1 MLLEKIEQS
10 SDIKKLKVEDYPVLA
25 QEIRQFLLEKISR
38 TGGHLASNL
47 GVVEL
52 TMALHLAFDL
62 PKDKIIWDVGH
73 QAYTHKILS
82 GRKDGF
88 DDLRQFGGMSGFPK
102 RKESP
107 YDAFDTGHSSTS
119 ISAGLGIAQA
129 REILGEDYSVI
140 SIIGDGALTAL
151 AVAAKLLDMQKKGD
165 FLEGDVFIS
174 THVCPDA
181 PTTPHEPVPFMNSP
195 VETWQVNKEEVT
207 DDLDAVLVVD
217 TTKGNRIINHRG
229 FAISPTV
236 KEGYILRVSEDLLD
250 VMISTT
256 GRLPHVFALSQQD
269 ITPYGNGLYHLNS
282 ILQPATATKAPV
294 VGVAVTTETTVAG
307 CATGA
312 THLEDLEDAGRFM
325 LEAAKAFGNGLC
337 SFYDEEE
344 FGRIQKL
351 YGSMEHFQ
359 TLGKQ

>member
-1 MLLEKIEQS
+1 MLYKQLIELF
-10 SDIKKLKVEDYPVLA
+10 DILDSASASGA
-25 QEIRQFLLEKISR
+25 Q
-38 TGGHLASNL
+38 
-47 GVVEL
+47 VVEYL
-52 TMALHLAFDL
+52 RSIVPDCQVETYPLEGPKGHTDMVRILIPGKNGKSKGGSAKTM
-62 PKDKIIWDVGH
+62 G
-73 QAYTHKILS
+73 IL
-82 GRKDGF
+82 GRLG
-88 DDLRQFGGMSGFPK
+88 
-102 RKESP
+102 
-107 YDAFDTGHSSTS
+107 
-119 ISAGLGIAQA
+119 GLGA
-129 REILGEDYSVI
+129 RPEQLGFVSD
-140 SIIGDGALTAL
+140 GDGALTAL

-250 VMISTT
+250 VMTSTT

>member
-1 MLLEKIEQS
+1 MLYKQLIELF
-10 SDIKKLKVEDYPVLA
+10 DILDSASASGA
-25 QEIRQFLLEKISR
+25 Q
-38 TGGHLASNL
+38 
-47 GVVEL
+47 VVEYL
-52 TMALHLAFDL
+52 RSIVPDCQVETYPLEGPKGHTDMVRILIPGRNGKSKGGSAKTM
-62 PKDKIIWDVGH
+62 G
-73 QAYTHKILS
+73 IL
-82 GRKDGF
+82 GRLG
-88 DDLRQFGGMSGFPK
+88 
-102 RKESP
+102 
-107 YDAFDTGHSSTS
+107 
-119 ISAGLGIAQA
+119 GLGA
-129 REILGEDYSVI
+129 RPEQLGFVSD
-140 SIIGDGALTAL
+140 GDGALTAL

-250 VMISTT
+250 VMTSTT

>member
-1 MLLEKIEQS
+1 ILDS
-10 SDIKKLKVEDYPVLA
+10 ASASGA
-25 QEIRQFLLEKISR
+25 Q
-38 TGGHLASNL
+38 
-47 GVVEL
+47 VVEYL
-52 TMALHLAFDL
+52 RSIVPDCQVETYPLEGPKGHTDMVRILIPGKNGKSKGGSAKTM
-62 PKDKIIWDVGH
+62 G
-73 QAYTHKILS
+73 IL
-82 GRKDGF
+82 GRLG
-88 DDLRQFGGMSGFPK
+88 
-102 RKESP
+102 
-107 YDAFDTGHSSTS
+107 
-119 ISAGLGIAQA
+119 GLGA
-129 REILGEDYSVI
+129 RPEQLGFVSD
-140 SIIGDGALTAL
+140 GDGALTAL

>member
-1 MLLEKIEQS
+1 MLYKQLIELF
-10 SDIKKLKVEDYPVLA
+10 DILD
-25 QEIRQFLLEKISR
+25 S
-38 TGGHLASNL
+38 ASAS
-47 GVVEL
+47 GVQVVEYFRSIVPDCQVETYPL
-52 TMALHLAFDL
+52 EGPKGHTDMVRILIPGRNGKSKGGSAKTM
-62 PKDKIIWDVGH
+62 G
-73 QAYTHKILS
+73 IL
-82 GRKDGF
+82 GRLG
-88 DDLRQFGGMSGFPK
+88 
-102 RKESP
+102 
-107 YDAFDTGHSSTS
+107 
-119 ISAGLGIAQA
+119 GLGA
-129 REILGEDYSVI
+129 RPEQLGFVSD
-140 SIIGDGALTAL
+140 GDGALTAL

>member
-1 MLLEKIEQS
+1 MLYKQLIELF
-10 SDIKKLKVEDYPVLA
+10 DILDSASASGA
-25 QEIRQFLLEKISR
+25 Q
-38 TGGHLASNL
+38 
-47 GVVEL
+47 VVEYL
-52 TMALHLAFDL
+52 RSIVPDCQVETYPLEGPKGHTDMVRILIPGKNGKSKGDSAKTM
-62 PKDKIIWDVGH
+62 G
-73 QAYTHKILS
+73 IL
-82 GRKDGF
+82 GRLG
-88 DDLRQFGGMSGFPK
+88 
-102 RKESP
+102 
-107 YDAFDTGHSSTS
+107 
-119 ISAGLGIAQA
+119 GLGA
-129 REILGEDYSVI
+129 RPEQLGFVSD
-140 SIIGDGALTAL
+140 GDGALTAL

>member
-1 MLLEKIEQS
+1 MLYKQLIELF
-10 SDIKKLKVEDYPVLA
+10 DILDSASASGA
-25 QEIRQFLLEKISR
+25 Q
-38 TGGHLASNL
+38 
-47 GVVEL
+47 VVEYL
-52 TMALHLAFDL
+52 RSIVPDCQVETYPLEGPKGHTDMVRILIPGKNGKSKGGSAKTM
-62 PKDKIIWDVGH
+62 G
-73 QAYTHKILS
+73 IL
-82 GRKDGF
+82 GRLG
-88 DDLRQFGGMSGFPK
+88 
-102 RKESP
+102 
-107 YDAFDTGHSSTS
+107 
-119 ISAGLGIAQA
+119 GLGA
-129 REILGEDYSVI
+129 RPEQLGFVSD
-140 SIIGDGALTAL
+140 GDGALTAL
-151 AVAAKLLDMQKKGD
+151 VVAAKLLDMQKKGD

>member
-1 MLLEKIEQS
+1 MLYKQLIELF
-10 SDIKKLKVEDYPVLA
+10 DILDSASASGA
-25 QEIRQFLLEKISR
+25 Q
-38 TGGHLASNL
+38 
-47 GVVEL
+47 VVEYFRSIVPDCQVETYPL
-52 TMALHLAFDL
+52 EGPKGHTDMVRILIPGRNGKSKGGSAKTM
-62 PKDKIIWDVGH
+62 G
-73 QAYTHKILS
+73 IL
-82 GRKDGF
+82 GRLG
-88 DDLRQFGGMSGFPK
+88 
-102 RKESP
+102 
-107 YDAFDTGHSSTS
+107 
-119 ISAGLGIAQA
+119 GLGA
-129 REILGEDYSVI
+129 RPEQLGFVSD
-140 SIIGDGALTAL
+140 GDGALTAL

-236 KEGYILRVSEDLLD
+236 KEGYILRASEDLLD

-351 YGSMEHFQ
+351 YGSMELFQ

>member
-1 MLLEKIEQS
+1 MLYKQLIELF
-10 SDIKKLKVEDYPVLA
+10 DILDSATASGA
-25 QEIRQFLLEKISR
+25 Q
-38 TGGHLASNL
+38 
-47 GVVEL
+47 VVEYL
-52 TMALHLAFDL
+52 RSIVPDCQVETYPLEGPKGHTDMVRILIPGKNGKSKGGSAKTM
-62 PKDKIIWDVGH
+62 G
-73 QAYTHKILS
+73 IL
-82 GRKDGF
+82 GRLG
-88 DDLRQFGGMSGFPK
+88 
-102 RKESP
+102 
-107 YDAFDTGHSSTS
+107 
-119 ISAGLGIAQA
+119 GLGA
-129 REILGEDYSVI
+129 RPEQLGFVSD
-140 SIIGDGALTAL
+140 GDGALTAL

-250 VMISTT
+250 VMTSTT

-312 THLEDLEDAGRFM
+312 SHLEDLEDAGRFM

>member
-1 MLLEKIEQS
+1 MLYKQLIELF
-10 SDIKKLKVEDYPVLA
+10 DILDSASASGA
-25 QEIRQFLLEKISR
+25 Q
-38 TGGHLASNL
+38 
-47 GVVEL
+47 VVEYL
-52 TMALHLAFDL
+52 RSIVPDCQVETYPLEGPKGHTDMVRILIPGKNGKSKGGSAKTM
-62 PKDKIIWDVGH
+62 G
-73 QAYTHKILS
+73 IL
-82 GRKDGF
+82 GRLG
-88 DDLRQFGGMSGFPK
+88 
-102 RKESP
+102 
-107 YDAFDTGHSSTS
+107 
-119 ISAGLGIAQA
+119 GLGA
-129 REILGEDYSVI
+129 RPEQLGFVSD
-140 SIIGDGALTAL
+140 GDGALTAL

-207 DDLDAVLVVD
+207 DDLDAFLVVD

>member
-1 MLLEKIEQS
+1 MLYKQLIELFAILDS
-10 SDIKKLKVEDYPVLA
+10 ATASGA
-25 QEIRQFLLEKISR
+25 Q
-38 TGGHLASNL
+38 
-47 GVVEL
+47 VVEYL
-52 TMALHLAFDL
+52 RAIVPDCQVETYPLEGPKGHTDMVRILIPGKNGKSKGGSAKTM
-62 PKDKIIWDVGH
+62 G
-73 QAYTHKILS
+73 IL
-82 GRKDGF
+82 GRLG
-88 DDLRQFGGMSGFPK
+88 
-102 RKESP
+102 
-107 YDAFDTGHSSTS
+107 
-119 ISAGLGIAQA
+119 GLGA
-129 REILGEDYSVI
+129 RPEQLGFVSD
-140 SIIGDGALTAL
+140 GDGALTAL

-250 VMISTT
+250 VMTSTT

-312 THLEDLEDAGRFM
+312 SHLEDLEDAGRFM

>member
-1 MLLEKIEQS
+1 MLYKQLIELF
-10 SDIKKLKVEDYPVLA
+10 DILDSASASGA
-25 QEIRQFLLEKISR
+25 Q
-38 TGGHLASNL
+38 
-47 GVVEL
+47 VVEYL
-52 TMALHLAFDL
+52 RAIVPDCQVETYPLEGPKGHTDMVRILIPGKNGKSKGGSAKTM
-62 PKDKIIWDVGH
+62 G
-73 QAYTHKILS
+73 IL
-82 GRKDGF
+82 GRLG
-88 DDLRQFGGMSGFPK
+88 
-102 RKESP
+102 
-107 YDAFDTGHSSTS
+107 
-119 ISAGLGIAQA
+119 GLGA
-129 REILGEDYSVI
+129 RPEQLGFVSD
-140 SIIGDGALTAL
+140 GDGALTAL

-250 VMISTT
+250 VMTSTT